1 MKLLIV
7 SHPCVTPINQQ
18 FYAAVEQQTDWDLT
32 IVTPA
37 NWNNQY
43 GSQQAPQRWSEF
55 RGQLLSI
62 PVWKPGNIPLHT
74 YRSRFVPLLR
84 SLQPDAI
91 YVHHEAHAVATA
103 QVYLANRLSGRCPIG
118 FYSAQNI
125 LKNYPLPFRQAESR
139 VLQTSDFAYPV
150 SQSVKQ
156 VLRQKGYQGTATVL
170 PLGVDLDVYSPH
182 SQAEET
188 ANRLRTKPEE
198 VLIGYLGRIA
208 EEKGLKTLLHALKQI
223 EDLPW
228 RFVLVGAGSYE
239 AECDRLAQS
248 LNLSDRIQKV
258 GFVPHNEA
266 PEYLSAFDVLVL
278 PSETRPNWKE
288 QFGRVIIEALACG
301 TPVVGSDSGEIPNVI
316 AATNGGVV
324 FPEGQPQALAEQL
337 RSLILSP
344 SLRSHL
350 VEQGRQAVQSHYTNG
365 ALAQSFASTIESAMT
380 QRLGDSEGDHRV
392 NNIRTDS
399 LTQ

>member
-18 FYAAVEQQTDWDLT
+18 FYAAVEQQTDWNLT

-43 GSQQAPQRWSEF
+43 GSQQAPQRWPEF

-62 PVWKPGNIPLHT
+62 PVWKSGNIPLHT
-74 YRSRFVPLLR
+74 YRSLFVPLLR

-103 QVYLANRLSGRCPIG
+103 QVYLANRLSLRCPIG

-125 LKNYPLPFRQAESR
+125 LKAYPPPFRQAER
-139 VLQTSDFAYPV
+139 MVLQTSNFAYPV

-156 VLRQKGYQGTATVL
+156 VLQQKGYQGTATVL
-170 PLGVDLDVYSPH
+170 PLGVDLDIYTPH
-182 SQAEET
+182 PQAQET
-188 ANRLRTKPEE
+188 ANRLRSHPQE

-208 EEKGLKTLLHALKQI
+208 EEKGLKTLLQALKQI

-248 LNLSDRIQKV
+248 LNLSDRIQKI
-258 GFVPHNEA
+258 GFVPHDEA

-278 PSETRPNWKE
+278 PSETRPHWKE

-316 AATNGGVV
+316 AATKGGVV

-337 RSLILSP
+337 RALILNS

-350 VEQGRQAVQSHYTNG
+350 VEQGRQMVQSHYTNG
-365 ALAQSFASTIESAMT
+365 ALAQSFANTIETSMK
-380 QRLGDSEGDHRV
+380 QRFGDSEKDQLV
-392 NNIRTDS
+392 DNIRADS
-399 LTQ
+399 FTQ